1 MNRSET
7 SKDVINEKIL
17 GAVGL
22 ATRARK
28 CFIGT
33 ELCVESMR
41 ANKGK
46 LLLVASDISDNTKK
60 KLVKT
65 ALFHKIP
72 HIFVDSGKA
81 QLAHAAGK
89 TSDCAAI
96 LLTDDGFVKII
107 KKLGVKIHITDTEVL
122 D

>member
-1 MNRSET
+1 MNNCEN
-7 SKDVINEKIL
+7 SKDLVNEKIL

-22 ATRARK
+22 ATKARK

-46 LLLVASDISDNTKK
+46 LLLVASDISDNTSKR
-60 KLVKT
+60 LVKT
-65 ALFHKIP
+65 AVFHKIP
-72 HIFVDSGKA
+72 YTLVDSGKA
-81 QLAHAAGK
+81 QLAHAVGK
-89 TSDCAAI
+89 SSDCAAI
-96 LLTDDGFVKII
+96 LLTDDGFAKII
-107 KKLGVKIHITDTEVL
+107 EKLDVKIHITDTEVL